1 MKQTKTKA
9 FVLALLGIV
18 GLSACGNPT
27 ADENVE
33 VEWWVPCGSD
43 TTGNNIYAYCSEMAA
58 AFTEAN
64 PDIKDKVTS
73 KGSYSNDYNGAAGA
87 VSDALTGGNTPTM
100 VTTYGT
106 YVAAWRKAAPE
117 AVADVTSHGV
127 ALEADADFNQDYLKV
142 EKQQYNNT
150 AYYSLPYSKSANPSS
165 TTSRPSP
172 PSATRFLAPRSK
184 TAIPPRKPAR
194 KRKPTA
200 SRPPSPR

>member
-64 PDIKDKVTS
+64 PDIKVKVTS

-87 VSDALTGGNTPTM
+87 VSDA
-100 VTTYGT
+100 
-106 YVAAWRKAAPE
+106 
-117 AVADVTSHGV
+117 
-127 ALEADADFNQDYLKV
+127 
-142 EKQQYNNT
+142 
-150 AYYSLPYSKSANPSS
+150 
-165 TTSRPSP
+165 
-172 PSATRFLAPRSK
+172 
-184 TAIPPRKPAR
+184 
-194 KRKPTA
+194 
-200 SRPPSPR
+200 

>member
-18 GLSACGNPT
+18 GLSACGNTPT
-27 ADENVE
+27 DENVE

-43 TTGNNIYAYCSEMAA
+43 TTSNSIYAYCSEMAA

-64 PDIKDKVTS
+64 PDIKVKVTS

-127 ALEADADFNQDYLKV
+127 A
-142 EKQQYNNT
+142 
-150 AYYSLPYSKSANPSS
+150 
-165 TTSRPSP
+165 
-172 PSATRFLAPRSK
+172 
-184 TAIPPRKPAR
+184 
-194 KRKPTA
+194 
-200 SRPPSPR
+200 